1 MYAFGDI
8 ATRWEYSQFINFAK
22 TNKPYRNTE
31 ETNPKYPLG
40 NRRYSDRFFKPR
52 IDLIPED
59 RKGPLGVREN
69 LVTFDKNGVATS
81 RDMPWTY
88 FSPPIEIYYTD
99 RYMLGTFHPDDTFEF
114 NPSWGSYGQGDTG
127 VMSSVLPGW
136 IAARAN
142 YGGLV
147 FVHRQTKVML
157 PVYKGMRI
165 RLCDGAPTEPFELHV
180 NTLDR
185 KKTKPH
191 RTQYDQ
197 MFKIATA
204 MLSAM
209 GVEKTCD
216 ELEEMG
222 KGTVAPTFN
231 YVHENLSEAFDPN
244 DPAGAV
250 LWLAL
255 RYNIN
260 DCRHGL
266 KYNRGSYWFL
276 KSLEPKPLIHN
287 VKSHFYSEIYNDV
300 IQKGGDILKSK
311 IYRYGDKLPTTEW
324 GQKILVNG
332 VEHKRIV

>member
-1 MYAFGDI
+1 
-8 ATRWEYSQFINFAK
+8 
-22 TNKPYRNTE
+22 
-31 ETNPKYPLG
+31 
-40 NRRYSDRFFKPR
+40 
-52 IDLIPED
+52 
-59 RKGPLGVREN
+59 
-69 LVTFDKNGVATS
+69 
-81 RDMPWTY
+81 
-88 FSPPIEIYYTD
+88 
-99 RYMLGTFHPDDTFEF
+99 
-114 NPSWGSYGQGDTG
+114 
-127 VMSSVLPGW
+127 MSAVLPGW

-209 GVEKTCD
+209 GVEKTCN

-231 YVHENLSEAFDPN
+231 YVHEELSEAFDPN

-266 KYNRGSYWFL
+266 KYHRSSFWFL
-276 KSLEPKPLIHN
+276 ESLKPKPLIHN
-287 VKSHFYSEIYNDV
+287 VKNHFYSEIYNDV

-311 IYRYGDKLPTTEW
+311 VYRYGDKLPTTEW

>member
-40 NRRYSDRFFKPR
+40 NRRYSDRFFKPK

-59 RKGPLGVREN
+59 LRHV
-69 LVTFDKNGVATS
+69 
-81 RDMPWTY
+81 PWIHLN
-88 FSPPIEIYYTD
+88 PPIEIYYTD
-99 RYMLGTFHPDDTFEF
+99 RSMLGTFHPDNTFEF
-114 NPSWGSYGQGDTG
+114 NPSWGCYGQGDTG
-127 VMSSVLPGW
+127 VVSAVLPGW
-136 IAARAN
+136 IAARAK

-197 MFKIATA
+197 MFKIAAA

-231 YVHENLSEAFDPN
+231 YVHEELSEAFDPN

-266 KYNRGSYWFL
+266 KYHQHSYWFL

-287 VKSHFYSEIYNDV
+287 VKNHFYSEIYNDV

-311 IYRYGDKLPTTEW
+311 VYRYGDKLPTTDW